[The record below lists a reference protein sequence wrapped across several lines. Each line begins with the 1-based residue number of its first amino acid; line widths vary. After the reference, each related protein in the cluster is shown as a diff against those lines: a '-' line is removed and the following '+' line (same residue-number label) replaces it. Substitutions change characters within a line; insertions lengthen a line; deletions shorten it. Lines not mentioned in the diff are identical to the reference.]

1 MPGGGT
7 TVKLGG
13 RVAPTVAR
21 KYRSLVR
28 RVIRVIELV
37 VVGVIAIP
45 AVFVAVLALRLMAG
59 PIDLDFLK
67 SRFHQGFETPD
78 GRMRVD
84 TDRIY
89 VEWSS
94 LSQPM
99 RLVAHGLRLIDIQG
113 KAVATAPSVALT
125 FDPRSVVRGYFLP
138 RSIVVERPTLTAD
151 IEREGGMLRRILAE
165 SDSNSQAR
173 VVDLLIAQLLA
184 EPNHNSLL
192 GQLDTVAVEQATV
205 MLRDVPTGMTWVAPA
220 ARASLKRDA
229 AGVII
234 AADATFSNGGAPVD
248 VAVSGTYARDRSRIS
263 AEAKIDGLKPSMLA
277 DLSPDTTIL
286 RGIDI
291 ALSGRVQI
299 DAEGN
304 GRIRTVGIDVT
315 GGAGTINLPGILP
328 VAHRAHSVNAH
339 AAIDADT
346 HTARITNIDVDLGIV
361 KMFITADGVRTSD
374 GQVLNGKAEL
384 RNIPLDRLGDYWP
397 IDFTEGGRRW
407 AMANLSNGTLD
418 VAAEFGLKTPGNDL
432 AQLAVTKTVATMNFR
447 GMTVHYMPHMPEL
460 VDVSGSAHY
469 ENGTLHFDV
478 TGGGAVG
485 LRVSGGTID
494 LTGLTGAP
502 PHRAAMRLPISG
514 PVAAVDALL
523 LRPRLGIPR
532 ESLFDPKR
540 LAGDAA
546 IELSL
551 AFPLIEAL
559 TVNDIDVKAQ
569 ATVTGFGLKK
579 VLGDVDLTEAT
590 GQVTYETSQLVIAG
604 NGKMDGQPVEIGGRE
619 LFGQKTTYRQR
630 YEVKG
635 TLPAAIM
642 QKAGFPSPEPYVSG
656 PVGLALVYQVN
667 ANGSS
672 EVTGKLDL
680 KGARVDVAPLDWT
693 KAAGVDGNLNL
704 TLKLAAGGKLA
715 SAEFE
720 ARASGLAT
728 KGQLRFGG
736 DNSVQ
741 QVALQQLTIGR
752 TDMSFD
758 WKRAADGVDLTVRGR
773 SLEWP
778 RVRHALKV
786 RDEMVAT
793 APAGAAESTRTN
805 TRFNFQLDQLLVQ
818 RGSLGSLHGTADMR
832 GDNIASA
839 DIAISGGKGSA
850 FRVTRE
856 SNRRKLGI
864 YAPDLGLLLSEA
876 GWLDGFAGSF
886 LDFQGFYDDTKPTSP
901 LEGSLR
907 LGPYK
912 MKTVTP
918 RPDIGTLNST
928 IDGLNRAGDAT
939 QQFNGLEATV
949 VKTGDKLELRNAR
962 TSGQSIG
969 LTAAGVLNTDSD
981 TAHLRGVVVPAFAL
995 NNLLSNVPL
1004 LGPLLT
1010 GGKDGGVFAIS
1021 YRLDGPFDDLKLNIN
1036 MMSAMTPGALREIFN
1051 SAPSDGSTP
1060 MQPPAQSPAP

>member
-1 MPGGGT
+1 M
-7 TVKLGG
+7 
-13 RVAPTVAR
+13 
-21 KYRSLVR
+21 
-28 RVIRVIELV
+28 
-37 VVGVIAIP
+37 VGVIAIP
-45 AVFVAVLALRLMAG
+45 AVFLAVLALRLMAG

-67 SRFHQGFETPD
+67 SRFNQGFETPN
-78 GRMRVD
+78 GRMRVE

-94 LSQPM
+94 LRQPM
-99 RLVAHGLRLIDIQG
+99 RLVAHGLRLVDTQG
-113 KAVATAPSVALT
+113 KEVATAPSVALT
-125 FDPRSVVRGYFLP
+125 FDARSVVQGYFLP
-138 RSIVVERPTLTAD
+138 RSIVVERPSLTAD
-151 IEREGGMLRRILAE
+151 LEREGGMLRRILAE
-165 SDSNSQAR
+165 SDSNSQGR
-173 VVDLLIAQLLA
+173 VVDLLIEQLLA

-192 GQLDTVAVEQATV
+192 GQIDTVAVEQATV
-205 MLRDVPTGMTWVAPA
+205 TLRDVPTGMTWVAPSG
-220 ARASLKRDA
+220 RASLKRDA

-234 AADATFSNGGAPVD
+234 AADATFSNGGSPIE
-248 VAVSGTYARDRSRIS
+248 VALSGTYARDRSRIS

-277 DLSPDTTIL
+277 DLSPDTAIL
-286 RGIDI
+286 RGVDI
-291 ALSGRVQI
+291 ALSGRLAI

-328 VAHRAHSVNAH
+328 VAHKVHSVNAH

-346 HTARITNIDVDLGIV
+346 HTARITNIDVDLGAV
-361 KMFITADGVRTSD
+361 KLLITADGARTPE
-374 GQVLNGKAEL
+374 GQLLNGKAEL

-397 IDFTEGGRRW
+397 LDFTEGGRRW

-432 AQLAVTKTVATMNFR
+432 AQIAVTRTLAMLNFR

-460 VDVSGSAHY
+460 VDVLGSARY

-502 PHRAAMRLPISG
+502 PHRAAMRLPIAG
-514 PVAAVDALL
+514 PAAAVDALL
-523 LRPRLGIPR
+523 LRPKLGIPK

-546 IELSL
+546 VELSL
-551 AFPLIEAL
+551 AFPLIESL
-559 TVNDIDVKAQ
+559 TVNDIDVKAR

-579 VLGDVDLTEAT
+579 VLGDIDLTEAT
-590 GQVTYETSQLVIAG
+590 GQVNYEGSQLVITG
-604 NGKMDGQPVEIGGRE
+604 NGKLDGYPVEIGGRE
-619 LFGQKTTYRQR
+619 LFGSKAAYRQR

-635 TLPAAIM
+635 TVPAVAM

-656 PVGLALVYQVN
+656 PVGLALAYQVN
-667 ANGSS
+667 NNGSS

-680 KGARVDVAPLDWT
+680 KGAKVEVAALDWT
-693 KAAGVDGNLNL
+693 KAAGVEGNLAL
-704 TLKLAAGGKLA
+704 ALKLAPGGKLV
-715 SAEFE
+715 SAEFD
-720 ARASGLAT
+720 ARASGLTT
-728 KGQLRFGG
+728 KGQLHFGG
-736 DNSVQ
+736 DNSIQ
-741 QVALQQLTIGR
+741 QVTLQQLAIGR
-752 TDMSFD
+752 TEMSLD
-758 WKRAADGVDLTVRGR
+758 WKRAAGGVDLTVRGR

-786 RDEMVAT
+786 RDEMVAK
-793 APAGAAESTRTN
+793 APAGAAETSRTN
-805 TRFNFQLDQLLVQ
+805 TRFSFQLDQLLVQ
-818 RGSLGSLHGTADMR
+818 RGSLGSLRGVADMR

-856 SNRRKLGI
+856 GNRRKLGI
-864 YAPDLGLLLSEA
+864 YTPDLGLLLSEA

-886 LDFQGFYDDTKPTSP
+886 FDFQGYYDDSTPASP

-912 MKTVTP
+912 MKQVTP

-928 IDGLNRAGDAT
+928 IEGLNRAGDAT

-949 VKTGDKLELRNAR
+949 VKTGDRVELKNAR

-969 LTAAGVLNTDSD
+969 LTAAGVLNTGND

-1036 MMSAMTPGALREIFN
+1036 MMSAVTPGALREIFN
-1051 SAPSDGSTP
+1051 SSSPDGSPSQTP